1 MDLMKK
7 QATKRPPKP
16 PSARKKLTLKQRP
29 FIGNKLQGQFDA
41 QALRDAWFRQSVTR
55 KARRIIGRRSWVKTA
70 FSEIL
75 HEAGVRD
82 KRDTPRTQEKERHSG
97 ARNSCWEICHHNASG

>member
-29 FIGNKLQGQFDA
+29 FIGNKLQGQSSA
-41 QALRDAWFRQSVTR
+41 QAVRNAGYSESVTR
-55 KARRIIGRRSWVKTA
+55 KAGWIIGGSPGLKTA

-97 ARNSCWEICHHNASG
+97 ARFEFLLGDLSSQR

>member
-7 QATKRPPKP
+7 NKLQKDTPKP
-16 PSARKKLTLKQRP
+16 PFARKKLTLKQRP
-29 FIGNKLQGQFDA
+29 FIGNKLQGQSDA
-41 QALRDAWFRQSVTR
+41 QAVRNAGYSESVTR
-55 KARRIIGRRSWVKTA
+55 KAGRIIGGSPWGKTA

-75 HEAGVRD
+75 HEAGVLD

-97 ARNSCWEICHHNASG
+97 ARFEFLLGDLSSQR